1 MSFFHDLYCGQ
12 QCPAE
17 QTPDTD
23 EFRTASKTLSLAS
36 QELYEAL
43 SHEQRMLLDGYKNA
57 LEECTELIYA
67 EAFRQGFLL
76 GAEFI
81 KEIPEAYRPLRE

>member
-1 MSFFHDLYCGQ
+1 MSFFHDLYSGQ

-23 EFRTASKTLSLAS
+23 EFRTASKTLARVS

-43 SHEQRMLLDGYKNA
+43 SHEQRSLLDGYKNA
-57 LEECTELIYA
+57 L
-67 EAFRQGFLL
+67 
-76 GAEFI
+76 
-81 KEIPEAYRPLRE
+81 

>member
-23 EFRTASKTLSLAS
+23 EFRTASKTLARVS
-36 QELYEAL
+36 QELLEAL
-43 SHEQRMLLDGYKNA
+43 SHEQRILLDGYKNA
-57 LEECTELIYA
+57 MEECAELIYA

-81 KEIPEAYRPLRE
+81 KEIPEAYRPLRK